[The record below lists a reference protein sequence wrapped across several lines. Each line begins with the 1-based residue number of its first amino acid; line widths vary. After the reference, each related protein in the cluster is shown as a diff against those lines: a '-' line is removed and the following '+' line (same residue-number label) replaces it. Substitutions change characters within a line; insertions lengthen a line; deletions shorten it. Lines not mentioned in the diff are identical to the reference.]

1 MKTNLDKLLPNRIL
15 LIRQEHSLSQQQM
28 ADILNVSKAYY
39 NRLENGTR
47 RINALQIDA
56 ISKRFSI
63 DADELSALGLVDKIE
78 ILLEEVS
85 EQVVFQAMS
94 ILNNR
99 IK

>member
-78 ILLEEVS
+78 SLLEDVS

-94 ILNNR
+94 ILHNR
-99 IK
+99 KK

>member
-78 ILLEEVS
+78 ILLEDVS

>member
-1 MKTNLDKLLPNRIL
+1 
-15 LIRQEHSLSQQQM
+15 M

-78 ILLEEVS
+78 ILLEDVS

>member
-78 ILLEEVS
+78 SLLEDVS

-94 ILNNR
+94 ILNKR

>member
-28 ADILNVSKAYY
+28 ADILNVSKTYY

-47 RINALQIDA
+47 RINALQIAA

-63 DADELSALGLVDKIE
+63 DAEELSALGLVDKIE
-78 ILLEEVS
+78 SLLEDVS

>member
-1 MKTNLDKLLPNRIL
+1 MKINLDKLLPNRVL

-28 ADILNVSKAYY
+28 ADILNVSKTYY

-47 RINALQIDA
+47 KMNTLQIDA
-56 ISKRFSI
+56 IAKRFSV
-63 DADELSALGLVDKIE
+63 DSDELVALGLVDQIE
-78 ILLEEVS
+78 SLLEDVS
-85 EQVVFQAMS
+85 EKVVFQAMS

>member
-1 MKTNLDKLLPNRIL
+1 
-15 LIRQEHSLSQQQM
+15 M

-78 ILLEEVS
+78 SLLEDVS

>member
-78 ILLEEVS
+78 SLLEDVS

-94 ILNNR
+94 ILHNR

>member
-78 ILLEEVS
+78 SLLEDVS

>member
-1 MKTNLDKLLPNRIL
+1 MKTNLDKLLPNRVL

-28 ADILNVSKAYY
+28 ADILNVSKTYY
-39 NRLENGTR
+39 NRLENGSR
-47 RINALQIDA
+47 RMNTLQIDA
-56 ISKRFSI
+56 IAKRFSV
-63 DADELSALGLVDKIE
+63 DADELVALGLVDKIE
-78 ILLEEVS
+78 SLLEDVS

>member
-78 ILLEEVS
+78 ILLEDVS

-94 ILNNR
+94 ILNKR

>member
-1 MKTNLDKLLPNRIL
+1 MKTNLDKLLPNRVL

-28 ADILNVSKAYY
+28 ADVLNVSKTYY

-47 RINALQIDA
+47 RMNALQIEA
-56 ISKRFSI
+56 IAKRFSV
-63 DADELSALGLVDKIE
+63 DADELVALGLVDKIE
-78 ILLEEVS
+78 SLLEDVS